1 MLICIIIGEATSD
14 VKYPNHAHKV
24 LSP

>member
-1 MLICIIIGEATSD
+1 MLICIIIGEATAD